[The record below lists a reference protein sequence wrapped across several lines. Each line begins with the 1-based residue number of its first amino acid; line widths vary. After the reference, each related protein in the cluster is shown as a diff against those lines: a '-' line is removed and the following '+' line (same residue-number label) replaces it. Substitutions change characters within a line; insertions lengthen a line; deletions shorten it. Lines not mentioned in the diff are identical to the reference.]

1 MDRISNNEIYP
12 KILEDKGKE
21 IILCHLDKREK
32 KNQAD
37 YRLLPYI
44 LLQETLKPCL

>member
-1 MDRISNNEIYP
+1 MERISNNEIYP

-32 KNQAD
+32 KIKLIID
-37 YRLLPYI
+37 FCPTFYFKRL
-44 LLQETLKPCL
+44 